1 MATEPAAIRR
11 VRIENFRGFRAEQV
25 IDLAASATIV
35 SGSNGKGKTSF
46 FDALQWL
53 LLGSLSRL
61 ADLASRR
68 SGEYIVNSFAQKHAN
83 AMVSAELE
91 LDGRLLTL
99 TRTGNH
105 KASELQFVDAQR
117 SLTAQ
122 EAEKALRE
130 ALLGDP
136 EMSLKDMVLT
146 SGVLQQDVVR
156 AVLQE
161 EPKNRYRHMA
171 SLLGLEEIAGFEAAA
186 KKRADESDG
195 LAKRARSEHATAE
208 AQLRT
213 TEAELARLTQ
223 RLASEPEI
231 AEERDKLQHQLAE
244 SAPAF
249 ALSELPTRAGEAVA
263 LAQLARRLR
272 AGADTLLSGAASL
285 AEQQASLPPPGG
297 AEELGTIEREIEQ
310 VAEDTAAAQDALG
323 VALTR
328 QQEAKQRA
336 SQLAEFATHAMPLL
350 GERCPVC
357 QQSIEQG
364 EVEAH
369 LRELIDAG
377 GEDLPALANVYA
389 EAKQHVSVLQTRS
402 QELQIRRDELRAQAR
417 RRTEVEQ
424 NRAAWISDC
433 GQLASTDTPI
443 PNDLRDLLAAGD
455 AKALAQLRASADHLA
470 GIAEQ
475 LSSLLGTSGL
485 AEEVQRVSE
494 QVATQSAALAAVG
507 DEAARASREAESAKT
522 LASAAT
528 RAIAGVT
535 RERFA
540 SLQPLVDDIFA
551 RLAPHP
557 AFTALSFE
565 MGVAYRAG
573 FADSFVSDP
582 ESGVTADPLLVF
594 SSSQAN
600 VAALTYFLALSWA
613 STTKALPFL
622 LLDDPLQSM
631 DDVNA
636 LGFSDLCRHI
646 RLRRQLVVSTHETRL
661 ASLLE
666 RKLTPRLPGARTRVL
681 NFTGWDRNGP
691 TIEQR
696 DVETESAAYLLSA
709 S

>member
-1 MATEPAAIRR
+1 MPEPVAIRR
-11 VRIENFRGFRAEQV
+11 VSIENFRGFRTERI

-61 ADLASRR
+61 AELANRR
-68 SGEYIVNSFAQKHAN
+68 SGEYIVNSFASDGAS
-83 AMVSAELE
+83 ATVSAEFE

-105 KASELQFVDAQR
+105 KDSKLQLIDSEQALTGEQAQ
-117 SLTAQ
+117 Q
-122 EAEKALRE
+122 ALCE
-130 ALLGDP
+130 VLLDDP
-136 EMSLKDMVLT
+136 EMSLKDTVLT
-146 SGVLQQDVVR
+146 SGMLQQDVVR

-171 SLLGLEEIAGFEAAA
+171 ALLGLEEIAGFETEA
-186 KKRADESDG
+186 KRRAERREE
-195 LAKRARSEHATAE
+195 LAKRARSEHADVE
-208 AQLRT
+208 ERLKSSQ
-213 TEAELARLTQ
+213 AELTRLTQ
-223 RLASEPEI
+223 RLITQPEI
-231 AEERDKLQHQLAE
+231 AKARQGLRDELAD

-249 ALSELPTRAGEAVA
+249 EIPQLPEQAADAVA
-263 LAQLARRLR
+263 LGQVARRLR
-272 AGADTLLSGAASL
+272 TTADELLMRARAL
-285 AEQQASLPPPGG
+285 AEQQNVLPVVDAEEMASLE
-297 AEELGTIEREIEQ
+297 AEIEKIAKES
-310 VAEDTAAAQDALG
+310 VAAQEKLG

-328 QQEAKQRA
+328 LQEAERRA
-336 SQLAEFATHAMPLL
+336 SHLVELATHAIPLL
-350 GERCPVC
+350 GEHCPVC
-357 QQSIEQG
+357 RQPIEQVD
-364 EVEAH
+364 VEEH

-377 GEDLPALANVYA
+377 GEDLPALTYASA
-389 EAKQHVSVLQTRS
+389 EAEQHASALHVRLQERQDRRQELIGLEQRRSELEQTRAHWIEDCAHVTS
-402 QELQIRRDELRAQAR
+402 GEEAPISKDLQEMLATGA
-417 RRTEVEQ
+417 TE
-424 NRAAWISDC
+424 
-433 GQLASTDTPI
+433 
-443 PNDLRDLLAAGD
+443 
-455 AKALAQLRASADHLA
+455 ALEQLRTSADCLA

-475 LSSLLGTSGL
+475 LASLLGTSGL

-494 QVATQSAALAAVG
+494 QVEAQTAAVA
-507 DEAARASREAESAKT
+507 DLAHEAARASREAESAKT
-522 LASAAT
+522 LASGAT

-535 RERFA
+535 KERFA

-557 AFTALSFE
+557 AFTALGFD
-565 MGVAYRAG
+565 MRVAYRSG
-573 FADSFVSDP
+573 VADPFVSDP

-613 STTKALPFL
+613 STTRALPFL

-646 RLRRQLVVSTHETRL
+646 RTRRQLVVSTHETRL

-666 RKLTPRLPGARTRVL
+666 RKLTPHTPGMRTRIL
-681 NFTGWDRNGP
+681 DFTGWDRDGP
-691 TIEQR
+691 TIESE
-696 DVETESAAYLLSA
+696 DVDLASPAHVLSA